1 MNPFAPH
8 SAVLTPASIAPR
20 GRYNFSARNP
30 VAATTG
36 YRQTRLQCSNDLAFN
51 IPHSN
56 LHFCP
61 GPAQF

>member
-1 MNPFAPH
+1 MNPFAAH
-8 SAVLTPASIAPR
+8 SAVLTPASIAAR
-20 GRYNFSARNP
+20 GLYNFAGRNP

-36 YRQTRLQCSNDLAFN
+36 YRQMRLQRSNNSAFN